1 MVSSDIFTLGGVLY
15 PNPPRTKLTA
25 SRAPSV
31 PKIGFPTAPI
41 PEPPVIYILAGKSF
55 GLISPGLSPLILRHP
70 SAFDGLF
77 LGIRSAGSSAFT
89 SLMFKNLVLSLFV
102 TINLT
107 PGFNAAYLLASRR
120 ETPVTYPLSGST

>member
-1 MVSSDIFTLGGVLY
+1 LVSSHIFTLGGVLY

-41 PEPPVIYILAGKSF
+41 PEPPVIHILAGISF
-55 GLISPGLSPLILRHP
+55 GLISPGLSPSILRHP

-77 LGIRSAGSSAFT
+77 LGIRS
-89 SLMFKNLVLSLFV
+89 V
-102 TINLT
+102 
-107 PGFNAAYLLASRR
+107 GFNSF
-120 ETPVTYPLSGST
+120 T